1 MKPMDAYLDTL
12 NRIYNLR
19 GGIIDLRLERM
30 ERALALF
37 DHPERTFPS
46 FHIAGTNGKG
56 STAAML
62 QRILCSAGYR
72 TALYTSPHLASF
84 TERMRIDDQEITP
97 DEVVALAD
105 EIWRR
110 TQPANILLTFFE
122 IVTVMAFVYFARRQ
136 VDVAVIEVGL
146 GGRYDATNLVRSIV
160 SVITTISRD
169 HEAFLGFDI
178 ASIAREKAGIIK
190 KGVPVVCGAL
200 PPEAMEVINEIA
212 QSNQAPCYR
221 LGQNF
226 TLKLK
231 PNGGFDY
238 KSAKWNLPDLSVALH
253 GAHQIRN
260 ACVATAALE
269 VVDAQFPTSEVAIH
283 SGLQNV
289 SWPGRM
295 EMILTDPAVI
305 IDGAH
310 NKEGIEVLVDELRK
324 LGGGR
329 RVRMLFAVM
338 EDKDWRFM
346 LQTLGEIV
354 DEIVFTRVSQLERS
368 ADPVQLQQEMA
379 GKLQCR
385 VIPDPRVAV
394 ETLVQNA
401 APNELIVITGSLYL
415 LGEVRPLLASMAQA
429 RRSEQSKVN

>member
-1 MKPMDAYLDTL
+1 MDAYRDTL
-12 NRIYNLR
+12 NRIYKLR

-30 ERALALF
+30 ERALTLF
-37 DHPERTFPS
+37 DHPEKTFPS

-72 TALYTSPHLASF
+72 TALYTSPHLVSF
-84 TERMRIDDQEITP
+84 TERMRIDDEEITP
-97 DEVVALAD
+97 DEVVALAE

-110 TQPANILLTFFE
+110 TEAANILLTFFE

-136 VDVAVIEVGL
+136 VDLAVIEVGL
-146 GGRYDATNLVRSIV
+146 GGRFDATNLVRSVV

-190 KGVPVVCGAL
+190 QGVPVVCGAL
-200 PPEAMEVINEIA
+200 PPEAMEVIGEIA
-212 QSNQAPCYR
+212 HTNQAPCYR

-231 PNGGFDY
+231 TNGAFDY
-238 KSAKWNLPDLSVALH
+238 KGAKWNLQNLSVALR

-260 ACVATAALE
+260 AGVATAALE
-269 VVDAQFPTSEVAIH
+269 VVGDRFPTGEVAIR

-295 EMILTDPAVI
+295 EVILTDPTVI

-310 NKEGIEVLVDELRK
+310 NKEGIDVLIDELRK
-324 LGGGR
+324 LRGGR
-329 RVRMLFAVM
+329 RIRMLFAVM
-338 EDKDWRFM
+338 EDKDWRLM
-346 LQTLGEIV
+346 LNTLAGVV
-354 DEIVFTRVSQLERS
+354 DEIVLTRVSQLERS
-368 ADPVQLQQEMA
+368 ADPLQLQQEVA
-379 GKLQCR
+379 GKLQSQ
-385 VIPDPRVAV
+385 VIPDPRLAV
-394 ETLVQNA
+394 ETLVQSA
-401 APNELIVITGSLYL
+401 APDELIVITGSLYL
-415 LGEVRPLLASMAQA
+415 LGEVRPLLATVAQA
-429 RRSEQSKVN
+429 RQSEQSNLN

>member
-1 MKPMDAYLDTL
+1 MDAYLETL

-37 DHPERTFPS
+37 DHPEKTFPS

-62 QRILCSAGYR
+62 HRILCSAGYR
-72 TALYTSPHLASF
+72 TALYTSPHLVSF
-84 TERMRIDDQEITP
+84 TERMRIDDEEITP

-110 TQPANILLTFFE
+110 AEAANIFLTFFE

-136 VDVAVIEVGL
+136 VDVAVVEVGL
-146 GGRYDATNLVRSIV
+146 GGRFDATNLVRPIV
-160 SVITTISRD
+160 SVITTISKD

-200 PPEAMEVINEIA
+200 PPEAVEVIDEIA
-212 QSNQAPCYR
+212 HASQAPCYR
-221 LGQNF
+221 LGRNF

-231 PNGGFDY
+231 TNGAFDY
-238 KSAKWNLPDLSVALH
+238 KGAKWNLPDLSVALH

-260 ACVATAALE
+260 AGVATAALE
-269 VVDAQFPTSEVAIH
+269 AVDDRFPTSEVAIR
-283 SGLQNV
+283 SGFQNV

-295 EMILTDPAVI
+295 EVILTHPTVI

-310 NKEGIEVLVDELRK
+310 NKEGIDALIDELRERR
-324 LGGGR
+324 GGR
-329 RVRMLFAVM
+329 RIRMLFAVM
-338 EDKDWRFM
+338 EDKNWRFM
-346 LQTLGEIV
+346 LDTLAGIV
-354 DEIVFTRVSQLERS
+354 DEFVFTRVSQLERS
-368 ADPVQLQQEMA
+368 ADPVQLQQEVS
-379 GKLQCR
+379 GKLQSQ
-385 VIPDPRVAV
+385 VFPDPRLAV
-394 ETLVQNA
+394 EYLVQSA

-415 LGEVRPLLASMAQA
+415 LGEVRPLLATMAQT
-429 RRSEQSKVN
+429 RQSDQSNLN

>member
-1 MKPMDAYLDTL
+1 MDAYRDTL
-12 NRIYNLR
+12 NRIYKLR

-37 DHPERTFPS
+37 DHPEKTFPS

-72 TALYTSPHLASF
+72 TALYTSPHLVSF
-84 TERMRIDDQEITP
+84 TERMRIDDEEITP
-97 DEVVALAD
+97 DEVVALAE

-110 TQPANILLTFFE
+110 TEAANILLTFFE

-136 VDVAVIEVGL
+136 VDLAVIEVGL
-146 GGRYDATNLVRSIV
+146 GGRFDATNLVRSVV
-160 SVITTISRD
+160 SVLTTISRD

-190 KGVPVVCGAL
+190 QGVPVVCGAL
-200 PPEAMEVINEIA
+200 PPEAMEVIEEIA
-212 QSNQAPCYR
+212 HTNQAPCYR

-231 PNGGFDY
+231 TNGAFDY
-238 KSAKWNLPDLSVALH
+238 KGAKWNLQDLSVALR

-260 ACVATAALE
+260 AGVATAALE
-269 VVDAQFPTSEVAIH
+269 VVGDRFPTGEVAIR

-289 SWPGRM
+289 SWPARM
-295 EMILTDPAVI
+295 EVILTDPTVI

-310 NKEGIEVLVDELRK
+310 NREGIDVLIDELRK
-324 LGGGR
+324 LRGGR
-329 RVRMLFAVM
+329 RIRMLFAVM
-338 EDKDWRFM
+338 EDKDWRLM
-346 LQTLGEIV
+346 LNSLAGVV
-354 DEIVFTRVSQLERS
+354 DEIVLTRVSQLERS
-368 ADPVQLQQEMA
+368 ADPLQLQQEVA
-379 GKLQCR
+379 GKLQSQ
-385 VIPDPRVAV
+385 VIPDPRLAV
-394 ETLVQNA
+394 ETLVQSA
-401 APNELIVITGSLYL
+401 APDELIVITGSLYL
-415 LGEVRPLLASMAQA
+415 LGEVRPLLATMAQA
-429 RRSEQSKVN
+429 RQSDQSNLN

>member
-1 MKPMDAYLDTL
+1 MDAYLKTL

-37 DHPERTFPS
+37 DHPEKTFPS

-56 STAAML
+56 STAAIL
-62 QRILCSAGYR
+62 HRILCSAGYR
-72 TALYTSPHLASF
+72 TALYTSPHLVSF
-84 TERMRIDDQEITP
+84 TERIRIDDEEITA
-97 DEVVALAD
+97 DEVVALAK

-110 TQPANILLTFFE
+110 TETAHILLTFFE
-122 IVTVMAFVYFARRQ
+122 IVTVMALLYFARRQ
-136 VDVAVIEVGL
+136 VDAAVIEVGL
-146 GGRYDATNLVRSIV
+146 GGRFDATNLVRSIV
-160 SVITTISRD
+160 TVITSISRD

-200 PPEAMEVINEIA
+200 PLEAMEVIQQIA
-212 QSNQAPCYR
+212 DSMQAAAYR

-231 PNGGFDY
+231 TNGSFDY
-238 KSAKWNLPDLSVALH
+238 NGANWNFPDLSVALR

-260 ACVATAALE
+260 AGVATAALE
-269 VVDAQFPTSEVAIH
+269 VVYDRFPTSELAIR

-310 NKEGIEVLVDELRK
+310 NREGVEVLADELRQ
-324 LGGGR
+324 LRVGR
-329 RVRMLFAVM
+329 RIRMLFAVM
-338 EDKDWRFM
+338 DDKDWRFM
-346 LQTLGEIV
+346 LDILAGVV

-368 ADPVQLQQEMA
+368 ADPVRLQQELA
-379 GKLQCR
+379 GRLQSQ
-385 VIPDPRVAV
+385 VIPDPRSAV
-394 ETLVQNA
+394 ETLIQSA
-401 APNELIVITGSLYL
+401 GPNELIVITGSLYL
-415 LGEVRPLLASMAQA
+415 LGEVRPLLTTMAQA
-429 RRSEQSKVN
+429 RQSAQTNLN

>member
-1 MKPMDAYLDTL
+1 MDAYLETL

-37 DHPERTFPS
+37 DHPEKTFPS

-62 QRILCSAGYR
+62 HRILCSAGYR
-72 TALYTSPHLASF
+72 TALYTSPHLVSF
-84 TERMRIDDQEITP
+84 TERMRIDDKEITP
-97 DEVVALAD
+97 DEVVALAE

-110 TQPANILLTFFE
+110 TEAEHILLTFFE
-122 IVTVMAFVYFARRQ
+122 IVTVMGFLYFARRQ
-136 VDVAVIEVGL
+136 ADVAVIEVGL
-146 GGRYDATNLVRSIV
+146 GGRCDATNLLRSIV
-160 SVITTISRD
+160 TVITSISRD

-200 PPEAMEVINEIA
+200 PSEAMEIIQQIA
-212 QSNQAPCYR
+212 DSTEAAVYR
-221 LGQNF
+221 LDQNF

-231 PNGGFDY
+231 TDGSFDY
-238 KSAKWNLPDLSVALH
+238 NGANWNLPDLSVALR

-260 ACVATAALE
+260 AAVATAALE
-269 VVDAQFPTSEVAIH
+269 VVYDRFPTSELAIR

-295 EMILTDPAVI
+295 EMILTNPAVI

-310 NKEGIEVLVDELRK
+310 NKEGIDVLVDELRQ
-324 LGGGR
+324 LRGDR
-329 RVRMLFAVM
+329 RIRMLFAVM
-338 EDKDWRFM
+338 DDKDWRSM
-346 LQTLGEIV
+346 LNTLAGVV

-368 ADPVQLQQEMA
+368 ADPVLLQQELA
-379 GKLQCR
+379 ARVQSQ
-385 VIPDPRVAV
+385 VIPDPRSAV
-394 ETLVQNA
+394 ETLVQSA
-401 APNELIVITGSLYL
+401 GPEELILITGSLYL
-415 LGEVRPLLASMAQA
+415 LGEVRPLLAIMAQA
-429 RRSEQSKVN
+429 RQSDHRNLS

>member
-1 MKPMDAYLDTL
+1 MDAYLDTL

-37 DHPERTFPS
+37 DHPEKTFPS

-72 TALYTSPHLASF
+72 TALYTSPHLVSF
-84 TERMRIDDQEITP
+84 TERMRIDDEEITP
-97 DEVVALAD
+97 DEVVALAE
-105 EIWRR
+105 EILRR
-110 TQPANILLTFFE
+110 TEAANILLTFFE
-122 IVTVMAFVYFARRQ
+122 IVTVMAFVYFARSQ
-136 VDVAVIEVGL
+136 VDLAVIEVGL
-146 GGRYDATNLVRSIV
+146 GGRFDATNLVHSVV

-190 KGVPVVCGAL
+190 EGIPVVCGAL
-200 PPEAMEVINEIA
+200 PPEAMKIIEEIA
-212 QSNQAPCYR
+212 HTNQAPCYR

-231 PNGGFDY
+231 TNGAFDY
-238 KSAKWNLPDLSVALH
+238 KGAKWNLQDLSVALR
-253 GAHQIRN
+253 GVHQIRN
-260 ACVATAALE
+260 AGVATAALE
-269 VVDAQFPTSEVAIH
+269 IVGDRFPTGKVAIR

-295 EMILTDPAVI
+295 EVILTNPTVI

-310 NKEGIEVLVDELRK
+310 NKEGIDVLIDELRK
-324 LGGGR
+324 LRGGGR
-329 RVRMLFAVM
+329 IRMLFAVM
-338 EDKDWRFM
+338 EDKDWRLM
-346 LQTLGEIV
+346 LNTLAGVV
-354 DEIVFTRVSQLERS
+354 DEIVLTRVSQLERS
-368 ADPVQLQQEMA
+368 ADPLQLQQEVA
-379 GKLQCR
+379 GKLQSQ
-385 VIPDPRVAV
+385 VIPDPRLAV
-394 ETLVQNA
+394 ETLVQSA
-401 APNELIVITGSLYL
+401 APDELIVIAGSLYL
-415 LGEVRPLLASMAQA
+415 LGEVRPLLATMAQA
-429 RRSEQSKVN
+429 RQSDQSDLN